1 MKAEMKI
8 CAICGR
14 QTPPVFGG
22 VDPSSDMFLCQ
33 RCMEKEYAKGSDP
46 NEDAVRD
53 LRRECVFTITGTTEF
68 PTRDTRMGEFRDEWD
83 ELTKAIKGW
92 NASCDRWDIYGNFE
106 ISVLDEGLW
115 DFYGAIMRHG
125 VTISDVQCNWRYAP
139 KARREDII
147 RLANTA
153 VEYRSKPLS
162 GGRTMFDRAWN
173 AI

>member
-8 CAICGR
+8 CARCGR
-14 QTPPVFGG
+14 QVTPVFGG
-22 VDPSSDMFLCQ
+22 VDPSSGMYMCHDCLK
-33 RCMEKEYAKGSDP
+33 KEYTAVPD
-46 NEDAVRD
+46 EDAVRD

-83 ELTKAIKGW
+83 ALTRSVKGW
-92 NASCDRWDIYGNFE
+92 NPACDRWDFYGNFE

-125 VTISDVQCNWRYAP
+125 VTISNIQCNWKSATGT
-139 KARREDII
+139 RREDII
-147 RLANTA
+147 RMANTA

-162 GGRTMFDRAWN
+162 GGKTMFDRAWN

>member
-1 MKAEMKI
+1 MKAEMKK
-8 CAICGR
+8 CNMCGR
-14 QTPPVFGG
+14 QVPPVFGG
-22 VDPSSDMFLCQ
+22 VDPSSGVFTCHD
-33 RCMEKEYAKGSDP
+33 CMEKERTADP
-46 NEDAVRD
+46 DKDAVRD
-53 LRRECVFTITGTTEF
+53 LRRECVFTITGKTEF
-68 PTRDTRMGEFRDEWD
+68 PTRYTPMGEFRDEWNR
-83 ELTKAIKGW
+83 LTHVIKGW
-92 NASCDRWDIYGNFE
+92 NASCDRWDFYGNFE

>member
-1 MKAEMKI
+1 MKAEKKT
-8 CAICGR
+8 CAICGLSKD
-14 QTPPVFGG
+14 PVYGG
-22 VDPSSDMFLCQ
+22 LEDSGGRFLCHD
-33 RCMEKEYAKGSDP
+33 CITKEYSKD
-46 NEDAVRD
+46 DAEVRD

-92 NASCDRWDIYGNFE
+92 NASCDRWDFYGNFE

-125 VTISDVQCNWRYAP
+125 VTVSDVQCNWRPAHG
-139 KARREDII
+139 KHREEII
-147 RLANTA
+147 RLANMA
-153 VEYRSKPLS
+153 VEFRTWSKD
-162 GGRTMFDRAWN
+162 RMQAFDRAWN

>member
-1 MKAEMKI
+1 MKAEKKI
-8 CAICGR
+8 CARCGR
-14 QTPPVFGG
+14 QVLPVFGG
-22 VDPSSDMFLCQ
+22 VDPSSGVFVCYDCL
-33 RCMEKEYAKGSDP
+33 EKECTADP
-46 NEDAVRD
+46 DDEKIRD

-92 NASCDRWDIYGNFE
+92 NASCDRWDFYGNFE

-125 VTISDVQCNWRYAP
+125 VTISDVQCNWKSASGVC
-139 KARREDII
+139 REAII

-162 GGRTMFDRAWN
+162 GGKTMFDRVWN